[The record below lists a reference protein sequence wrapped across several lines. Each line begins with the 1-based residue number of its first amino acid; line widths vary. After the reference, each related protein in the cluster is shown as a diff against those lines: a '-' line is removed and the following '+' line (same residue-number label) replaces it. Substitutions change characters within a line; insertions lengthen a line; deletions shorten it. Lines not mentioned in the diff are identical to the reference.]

1 MKNNIK
7 KLVSA
12 FLILSIVTVTSGM
25 AIVPKAQA
33 EIPVS
38 DFSVISIL
46 SATLPVTT
54 SSTGLTA
61 SITSAL
67 GIKTLTLDKIT
78 TAIAKQILMQLTL
91 SVVNWINSGF
101 QGSPSFVQNPA
112 GFFQDIGDRIA
123 GSFLQANGD
132 LRFLCSPFSLD
143 IRIALA
149 VKMQGQI
156 AQKYTCTLSSAIKN
170 AKNAVKGASIT
181 GFIQGDFSQGG
192 FPAFLT
198 LTTDP
203 QNNAGG
209 AFLQAE
215 QDLTEKI
222 NKQVNQKV
230 NELAQGHG
238 FLSWEDCKYSTKDSK
253 TGEVTP
259 VSESDYKAAAS
270 ISASE
275 PAAMGIQSACTTQTP
290 GDVISAT
297 LNEHLAVPTR
307 ELELANDINAVINA
321 LFSQL
326 VLQVL
331 KLGLGAVSGGSGSS
345 AGNAYLQQLAASSQ
359 QQNQTV
365 IDSTAQSV
373 ASYAAP
379 AEQIKAN
386 KDAAL
391 ISIASTKNDFTTG
404 IDCWTKILPN
414 DPTVGDNILALQQTI
429 TNQIAP
435 LEAQAMSED
444 STAAATL
451 KSITDIQDSIASS
464 QDVTKLGDPAQQLQT
479 LATSNSI
486 PSPTDVLNSQT
497 ALDALNKK
505 LDTIDKSALA
515 SLKSCQMYVLP
526 VTTP

>member
-1 MKNNIK
+1 MKNYIQK
-7 KLVSA
+7 ITA
-12 FLILSIVTVTSGM
+12 GILILSIVTLSSGALLPQKTQAQWAVFDGANTFQSTITAVGTSVTS
-25 AIVPKAQA
+25 
-33 EIPVS
+33 
-38 DFSVISIL
+38 SV
-46 SATLPVTT
+46 
-54 SSTGLTA
+54 
-61 SITSAL
+61 TSAL
-67 GIKTLTLDKIT
+67 GIKTLTLDAIA

-101 QGSPSFVQNPA
+101 QGGPSFVQNPA
-112 GFFQDIGDRIA
+112 SFFQNIGDQIA

-170 AKNAVKGASIT
+170 AKNAAKNASIT

-215 QDLTEKI
+215 QDLTDKL

-238 FLSWEDCKYSTKDSK
+238 FLSWQDCTYSTKDKK
-253 TGEVTP
+253 TGAVTA
-259 VSESDYKAAAS
+259 VSESDYKAVAA
-270 ISASE
+270 IGPGE
-275 PAAMGIQSACTTQTP
+275 PAAEGIDSKCTTQTP

-307 ELELANDINAVINA
+307 ELELANDINAIINA

-331 KLGLGAVSGGSGSS
+331 KLGLGAVSGGSSSS
-345 AGNAYLQQLAASSQ
+345 AGSAYLQQLAASSK
-359 QQNQTV
+359 QQNQVV
-365 IDSTAQSV
+365 IDNAGQSV
-373 ASYAAP
+373 TTYMQP
-379 AEQIKAN
+379 AVDIKAN
-386 KDAAL
+386 KDAAV
-391 ISIASTKNDFTTG
+391 ISIKSTENDFTTG
-404 IDCWTKILPN
+404 IDCWTKILATDPN
-414 DPTVGDNILALQQTI
+414 VQDNILVLEQELDTKVK
-429 TNQIAP
+429 P
-435 LEAQAMSED
+435 LEAQALSEQT
-444 STAAATL
+444 TAATALQTL
-451 KSITDIQDSIASS
+451 TDIQNSISSS
-464 QDVTKLGDPAQQLQT
+464 QDITTLSDPSKQLQN
-479 LATSNSI
+479 LATSNSV
-486 PSPTDVLNSQT
+486 PTAADVLKSKT
-497 ALDALNKK
+497 ALDDLNKT
-505 LDTIDKSALA
+505 LDGIDKDALA
-515 SLKSCQMYVLP
+515 SLKSCMSYVPP